1 MNDEKKKST
10 GLRFKRSPATIRSW
24 DGPNSR
30 IGCET
35 DLSQMPWEPF
45 DALGKEI
52 ILLVPVADVPEPQ
65 DGDEGTLERALRFV
79 DHAIKRS
86 SEFASLGDGADPSWQ
101 RSKETWEWIRDRLT
115 SEWLRSEVVEEPTA
129 PFPETP
135 EVEDFPKLSLPG
147 AARTLEVA
155 SLALRSMPLA
165 TWRDAVATLDPDM
178 PTREETIQT
187 LKGVAGLLS
196 SPGPQDSE
204 EVSDQPEQP
213 AVVEDAGPPPPES
226 PREEVKE
233 GEVSFDYAQGF
244 DEGYHTGRKVGRALA
259 AHEHRRRA

>member
-1 MNDEKKKST
+1 MNDEKNKSA
-10 GLRFKRSPATIRSW
+10 GHRLRRSPATIRSW

-52 ILLVPVADVPEPQ
+52 ILLVPVEAEPESQ
-65 DGDEGTLERALRFV
+65 EGGEDTMERALRFV

-86 SEFASLGDGADPSWQ
+86 SEFASLGDGGDPSWQ

-115 SEWLRSEVVEEPTA
+115 AEWLASESFEQPAGVPADA
-129 PFPETP
+129 P
-135 EVEDFPKLSLPG
+135 VIEDFPKLSLPG

-187 LKGVAGLLS
+187 LKAVAGLLS
-196 SPGPQDSE
+196 TSSPDAPE
-204 EVSDQPEQP
+204 ETGGEPEEAPVAATPEQP
-213 AVVEDAGPPPPES
+213 VKEPPK
-226 PREEVKE
+226 EEVGE

-259 AHEHRRRA
+259 AHELRRRG